1 MIKTEHIHSFNV
13 NTLIIDN
20 EIKELFDKKINLF
33 LTPIEIEENA
43 VVGAIW
49 DASGGP
55 NMCPLCSSLHG
66 QFFPVESGEFGRLEP
81 GGVHPHCECM
91 WRYVTARQRGVQK
104 LIEEYRPVDKDLL
117 AKWSSKIYTKAEI
130 REMARRSESAL
141 IDFHKNLTKAE
152 KEALDTYS
160 GTSYK
165 DMRLYMKGGA
175 PERKALLREWG
186 DEWYNKI
193 KKDSDTILKLFSK
206 YHDGQAKIAIHR
218 SLGDLDEAFYNRLK
232 AYKTGNT
239 ISIDKSMTSWTTD
252 SKITDDFIG
261 GTHRV
266 KFSLR
271 GGRTTTKELD
281 VWRYSSQAHEKEVLV
296 NTTNFKIVEVKEVID
311 KEAGTKTLNIILG
324 EI

>member
-1 MIKTEHIHSFNV
+1 M
-13 NTLIIDN
+13 IIDK
-20 EIKELFDKKINLF
+20 EIKELFDKEINLL
-33 LTPIEIEENA
+33 LTPMEVEENT

-55 NMCPLCSSLHG
+55 NMCPLCGYLNG

-81 GGVHPHCECM
+81 GGVHLHCECM
-91 WRYVTARQRGVQK
+91 WRYVTGRQRGVQS
-104 LIEEYRPVDKDLL
+104 LIEGYRPVDKNLIQ
-117 AKWSSKIYTKAEI
+117 KWSSKVFTKAEI
-130 REMARRSESAL
+130 REMAKQADSVL
-141 IDFHKNLTKAE
+141 IDFHKNLSQAE

-160 GTSYK
+160 GRAYK

-175 PERKALLREWG
+175 PERKALLKEWG
-186 DEWYNKI
+186 DEWYDKI
-193 KKDSDTILKLFSK
+193 KKDSDTILNLFRK
-206 YHDGQAKIAIHR
+206 YHDGQAKVAIHR
-218 SLGDLDEAFYNRLK
+218 SLGDLDETFYNRMK
-232 AYKTGNT
+232 AYKSGDA

-271 GGRTTTKELD
+271 GGRKTTKELD
-281 VWRYSSQAHEKEVLV
+281 VWRYSSQPQEREILV
-296 NTTNFKIVEVKEVID
+296 NTTNFKIVEIKEVID
-311 KEAGTKTLNIILG
+311 KEAGINTLNVILG

>member
-1 MIKTEHIHSFNV
+1 MKTELIDNFNR
-13 NTLIIDN
+13 NTLAIN
-20 EIKELFDKKINLF
+20 KELNELFEREINLL
-33 LTPIEIEENA
+33 LTPTEISENA

-55 NMCPLCSSLHG
+55 NMCPLCSHLNG
-66 QFFPVESGEFGRLEP
+66 QIFPVESGEFARLEP
-81 GGVHPHCECM
+81 PIHQDCQCIL
-91 WRYVTARQRGVQK
+91 RYVTGRQRG
-104 LIEEYRPVDKDLL
+104 IEERMKEYRPVDPDLL
-117 AKWSSKIYTKAEI
+117 AKWSSKIYTKTEI

-141 IDFHKNLTKAE
+141 IDFHKNLTQAE

-160 GTSYK
+160 GTAYK

-175 PERKALLREWG
+175 PERKALLKEWG
-186 DEWYNKI
+186 NEWYDKI

-271 GGRTTTKELD
+271 GGRKTTKELD

-296 NTTNFKIVEVKEVID
+296 NTTNFKIVEIKEIID

-324 EI
+324 EV

>member
-1 MIKTEHIHSFNV
+1 VEKELIHNFNL
-13 NTLIIDN
+13 NTLIIDE
-20 EIKELFDKKINLF
+20 EIKELFDKEINLF
-33 LTPIEIEENA
+33 LTPLEVEENA

-49 DASGGP
+49 DTAGDTRV
-55 NMCPLCSSLHG
+55 CPLCESLSG
-66 QFFPVESGEFGRLEP
+66 QIFPVESGEFARLEP
-81 GGVHPHCECM
+81 PLHNSCRCM
-91 WRYVTARQRGVQK
+91 LRYVTGRQRGIDERLK
-104 LIEEYRPVDKDLL
+104 EYRPIDPDLL
-117 AKWSSKIYTKAEI
+117 KKWSSKIYTDVEI
-130 REMARRSESAL
+130 REMAKQADSVL
-141 IDFHKNLTKAE
+141 IDFHKNLSQAE

-160 GTSYK
+160 GRAYK

-175 PERKALLREWG
+175 PERKALLKEWG
-186 DEWYNKI
+186 DEWYDKI
-193 KKDSDTILKLFSK
+193 KKDSDTILNLFRK
-206 YHDGQAKIAIHR
+206 YHDGQAKVAIHR
-218 SLGDLDEAFYNRLK
+218 SLGDLDEAFYNRMK
-232 AYKTGNT
+232 AYKSGDA

-271 GGRTTTKELD
+271 GGRKTTKELD

-311 KEAGTKTLNIILG
+311 KEAGTNTLNVILG